1 MASEVKRLLAEIESS
16 YLAARR
22 ALTSPAI
29 MAPHAFIQRRM
40 EEIEIAHQKISVL
53 VGNELTATDLVVKKL
68 AEIEEKS

>member
-1 MASEVKRLLAEIESS
+1 
-16 YLAARR
+16 
-22 ALTSPAI
+22 
-29 MAPHAFIQRRM
+29 MAPHAFIQQRM